1 MDTLVNL
8 KTWLAGGSIFTA
20 IQTNEDFPFFSV
32 FNTPEDLDHM
42 LTLTYGQRLVASA
55 FGNLDINVVGKFI
68 VNLYGE
74 KWNALIQFNISP
86 PDLGAKSTTKTTG
99 NQNTIGTKNGV
110 SNTENTVSA
119 FNSVDLITD
128 TGANNALDENTTH
141 DITRDS
147 LVSVIDWQT
156 AFNNLSLAERTN
168 IISVVLKDVAM
179 YLTVS
184 VYF

>member
-1 MDTLVNL
+1 METLVNL

-20 IQTNEDFPFFSV
+20 IQTNEDFPFFVDS
-32 FNTPEDLDHM
+32 TPADLDQM
-42 LTLTYGQRLVASA
+42 LNLTYGERLVASA
-55 FGNLDINVVGKFI
+55 FNNFDINTAGKFI
-68 VNLYGE
+68 TKLYGE

-110 SNTENTVSA
+110 SNTENKVSA
-119 FNSVDLITD
+119 FNSDDLITD
-128 TGANNALDENTTH
+128 TGANNALDENITQ
-141 DITRDS
+141 DITRGS
-147 LVSVIDWQT
+147 SVSVIDWQT

-168 IISVVLKDVAM
+168 IISVVLKDVAS